1 MIVSGG
7 LVWLLVGF
15 GLLGCGFISRRLL
28 CGSGIFFRWRSLCRR
43 LRLWRVLL
51 GKHAG
56 GCEQKQPGEKNA
68 IFYESHRANQN
79 TLLIGCTGAISGS
92 AYSPLLILD
101 LSSALS
107 AADYK
112 S

>member
-7 LVWLLVGF
+7 LVRFLVRFGLVGRS
-15 GLLGCGFISRRLL
+15 LGSR
-28 CGSGIFFRWRSLCRR
+28 SGIFLCWRSFSRR

-51 GKHAG
+51 GKYAG

-79 TLLIGCTGAISGS
+79 TFLIGCTGAISGS

-107 AADYK
+107 AA
-112 S
+112 